1 MIASGKHTEQEL
13 SEILED
19 IVGAD
24 ARAGQVIQHMRT
36 LFRKGMP
43 ERRPLLLN
51 TLINDVIALVG
62 SDARLQNVAIDLDLA
77 PGLPLVLGDRV
88 QLQQVMLNLLVNA
101 FDAMVVG
108 SERPRRLIVR
118 TCALEPSS
126 VQLEVVDTGV
136 GIAAEVLKTIFDPF
150 VTTKVG
156 GMGMGLSVSRS
167 IVRAHEGEI
176 YAENR
181 PEGGAVFRVVL
192 PAISV
197 ASETTSAPAP

>member
-1 MIASGKHTEQEL
+1 
-13 SEILED
+13 
-19 IVGAD
+19 
-24 ARAGQVIQHMRT
+24 MRT

-51 TLINDVIALVG
+51 TLINDVISLVG
-62 SDARLQNVAIDLDLA
+62 GDARLKNVAIDLDLA
-77 PGLPLVLGDRV
+77 PGLPLLLGDRV

-101 FDAMVVG
+101 FDAMAAV

-118 TCALEPSS
+118 TRALEPSS

-192 PAISV
+192 PAISGGERDYFGYFGTKALKRGMTSL
-197 ASETTSAPAP
+197 ASSSIECRHALGFSG